1 MLTTAVHGGWWGLA
15 LIALAGACAAAINAV
30 AGGGSLISFPIL
42 VALGIPPRAAN
53 ATNSVGIW
61 PGSLGSALGFLHVEG
76 APRQYVKA
84 LIVPTILGSVFGAW
98 LLVVTS
104 ARVFDAVVPVLIL
117 GATMLLAFQPQLRR
131 WTQGH
136 HRLASIHV
144 GAVLQF
150 LVATYGGYFG
160 AGMGIMMLAV
170 FSLFSSANIHELNA
184 VKAWLGIAINFVASA
199 VLITQGLVL
208 PLPGIAVAFGAVIGG
223 FFAARLSLKV
233 DAEKLRI
240 AIVVLGFAMVAV
252 FTYRTLA

>member
-1 MLTTAVHGGWWGLA
+1 MLLAVHGGWWGLA
-15 LIALAGACAAAINAV
+15 LVAVAGAFAAAINAV

-42 VALGIPPRAAN
+42 VALGIPPLQAN

-76 APRQYVKA
+76 APRQFIRA
-84 LIVPTILGSVFGAW
+84 FIVPTILGSMLGAW

-104 ARVFDAVVPVLIL
+104 PKIFDAVVPVLIL
-117 GATMLLAFQPQLRR
+117 GATLLLAFQPQIRR
-131 WTQGH
+131 WTQGN
-136 HRLASIHV
+136 HRLASIQA
-144 GAVLQF
+144 GWVLQF

-170 FSLFSSANIHELNA
+170 LSMLTTSSIHELNA
-184 VKAWLGIAINFVASA
+184 IKAWLGIAINFIASA

-208 PLPGIAVAFGAVIGG
+208 PLPGIAIAIGAIIGG
-223 FFAARLSLKV
+223 FFAARLSLKL
-233 DAEKLRI
+233 DAEKLRV

-252 FTYRTLA
+252 FTYRTFA